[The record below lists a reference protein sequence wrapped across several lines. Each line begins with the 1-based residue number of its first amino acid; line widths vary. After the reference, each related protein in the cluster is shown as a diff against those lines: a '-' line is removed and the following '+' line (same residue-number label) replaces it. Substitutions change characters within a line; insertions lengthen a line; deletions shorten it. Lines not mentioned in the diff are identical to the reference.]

1 MIVLH
6 LKAETEFCVTAI
18 VGFVLF
24 VCHFSRLGSYFLSFP
39 LKGLKNRD
47 CLSERSRKET
57 IKYARALL

>member
-24 VCHFSRLGSYFLSFP
+24 VCHFSRLGSNFLEFSF
-39 LKGLKNRD
+39 
-47 CLSERSRKET
+47 ERVEKS
-57 IKYARALL
+57 

>member
-24 VCHFSRLGSYFLSFP
+24 VCHFSSLASYILEFSF
-39 LKGLKNRD
+39 
-47 CLSERSRKET
+47 ERVEKS
-57 IKYARALL
+57 